1 MFCFGIAGGGNE
13 FLVYV
18 QRGGSGGLLNGVCQ
32 GFMEMWDKF
41 GISEEYVVEHGQR
54 ASSWLLSQIPC
65 VLVEVDKS
73 GFGRCNNRNWIFW
86 QVVVYL
92 VCLWLCVE

>member
-1 MFCFGIAGGGNE
+1 M
-13 FLVYV
+13 LVYV
-18 QRGGSGGLLNGVCQ
+18 QRGGSRGLLMG

-41 GISEEYVVEHGQR
+41 GISEEYVVDHGQR

-65 VLVEVDKS
+65 LLVEVDKS

-86 QVVVYL
+86 QVVVHL
-92 VCLWLCVE
+92 FASGLCVE